1 MKIIEQKEK
10 KLIFS
15 MKIGEELAN
24 AIRRYINQIPVLAID
39 TVEISKNGSPLYDE
53 TIAHRLGLIPLE
65 VENNPVKKNTK
76 LKLSVKREG
85 IVYSGDLKGIK
96 LAYEN
101 MPITTLNKNQE
112 LEVKATVNMGQG
124 IEHSKYSPG
133 LMSYRNVSEITMD
146 KEFSD
151 KVKEVCSNEI
161 KEKGNKIVVY
171 DDKKKAILDVCEGI
185 CNANGKKA
193 EVRFNDELIINL
205 ESFGQINVK
214 NVFKKSIDELKKDLS
229 KIPKKLGK
237 K

>member
-1 MKIIEQKEK
+1 MKIIEKKEK

-15 MKIGEELAN
+15 TKIGEELAN
-24 AIRRYINQIPVLAID
+24 AIRRYINQIPVPAID

-65 VENNPVKKNTK
+65 AENNKVKKTSK
-76 LKLSVKREG
+76 LKLSAKKEG
-85 IVYSGDLKGIK
+85 TVYSGDLKGAK

-101 MPITTLNKNQE
+101 IPITTLNKNQE
-112 LEVKATVNMGQG
+112 LELKATVNVGKG

-133 LMSYRNVSEITMD
+133 LMSYRNASEIIMD
-146 KEFSD
+146 KEFLD

-171 DDKKKAILDVCEGI
+171 DDKGKGILDVCEGI
-185 CNANGKKA
+185 CNANEKKA
-193 EVRFNDELIINL
+193 EVSFNDELIINL
-205 ESFGQINVK
+205 ESFGQMSVK

-229 KIPKKLGK
+229 KLSKKLGK
-237 K
+237 

>member
-1 MKIIEQKEK
+1 MKIIEQKGK

-65 VENNPVKKNTK
+65 TENNKVKKNTK
-76 LKLSVKREG
+76 LKLSAKKEG
-85 IVYSGDLKGIK
+85 IVYSGDLKGTK
-96 LAYEN
+96 LVYEGI
-101 MPITTLNKNQE
+101 PITTLNKNQE
-112 LEVKATVNMGQG
+112 LEVSATVNMGRG

-133 LMSYRNVSEITMD
+133 LMSYRNASEITMD

-185 CNANGKKA
+185 SNANGKKV
-193 EVRFNDELIINL
+193 EVNFNDELIINL
-205 ESFGQINVK
+205 ESFGQMNVK
-214 NVFKKSIDELKKDLS
+214 SVFKKSIDELKKDLS

-237 K
+237 

>member
-1 MKIIEQKEK
+1 MKLIEQKEK

-15 MKIGEELAN
+15 MEIEEELAN

-65 VENNPVKKNTK
+65 AENSPVKKNAK
-76 LKLSVKREG
+76 LKLSAKKEG
-85 IVYSGDLKGIK
+85 IVYSGDLKGMK
-96 LAYEN
+96 LVYEDI
-101 MPITTLNKNQE
+101 PITTLNKNQE
-112 LEVKATVNMGQG
+112 LEVKATVNIGRG

-151 KVKEVCSNEI
+151 KVKEICSNEI

-171 DDKKKAILDVCEGI
+171 DDKKKGILDVCEGI

-193 EVRFNDELIINL
+193 EVKFSHELIINL
-205 ESFGQINVK
+205 ESFGQMNVK

-237 K
+237 

>member
-15 MKIGEELAN
+15 MKIEEELAN
-24 AIRRYINQIPVLAID
+24 AIRRHINQIPVFAID

-65 VENNPVKKNTK
+65 TENNQIKKNTK
-76 LKLSVKREG
+76 LKLSVKKEG
-85 IVYSGDLKGIK
+85 IVYSGDLKGTK

-112 LEVKATVNMGQG
+112 LEVKATVNVGLG

-133 LMSYRNVSEITMD
+133 LMSYRNVSKITMD

-151 KVKEVCSNEI
+151 KVKEICSNEI

-171 DDKKKAILDVCEGI
+171 DDKEKPILDVCEGI

-193 EVRFNDELIINL
+193 EVSFNDELIINL

-214 NVFKKSIDELKKDLS
+214 NVFKKSLDELKKDLS

-237 K
+237 

>member
-15 MKIGEELAN
+15 MKIEEELAN
-24 AIRRYINQIPVLAID
+24 AIRRHINQIPIFAID

-65 VENNPVKKNTK
+65 TENNQIKKNTK
-76 LKLSVKREG
+76 LKLSVKKEG
-85 IVYSGDLKGIK
+85 IVYSGDLKGTK

-101 MPITTLNKNQE
+101 MPITTLNENQE
-112 LEVKATVNMGQG
+112 LEVKATVNMGRG

-133 LMSYRNVSEITMD
+133 LMSYRNVSKITMD

-151 KVKEVCSNEI
+151 KVKEICSNEI

-171 DDKKKAILDVCEGI
+171 DDKEKPILDVCEGI

-193 EVRFNDELIINL
+193 EVSFNDELIINL

-214 NVFKKSIDELKKDLS
+214 NVFKKSLDELKKDLS

-237 K
+237 